1 MITLQSGKT
10 DKIIVTDATSIPPTP
25 VDPVPDPEEIVE
37 EIYVNWYALNS
48 FSLINKRILIKRNML
63 GTSIEVFL
71 SEEDWVIPDDVNI
84 HSFYVTPTTVQ
95 VTQTEYNVL
104 SIQIPTE
111 VLEENIGLDVYF
123 DFIFYQDIVKSE
135 SINTIL

>member
-1 MITLQSGKT
+1 MIILQSDET
-10 DKIIVTDATSIPPTP
+10 DKIIVTGATPTPPTP
-25 VDPVPDPEEIVE
+25 VDPVPDPEEIVGE
-37 EIYVNWYALNS
+37 MYVVWYALN
-48 FSLINKRILIKRNML
+48 FFVLGIKRIFIKRNML
-63 GTSIEVFL
+63 GTSIEVFA
-71 SEEDWVIPDDVNI
+71 SEEDEVIAYNADI

-111 VLEENIGLDVYF
+111 VLEENIELDVNLDY
-123 DFIFYQDIVKSE
+123 IYEQDIVKLG